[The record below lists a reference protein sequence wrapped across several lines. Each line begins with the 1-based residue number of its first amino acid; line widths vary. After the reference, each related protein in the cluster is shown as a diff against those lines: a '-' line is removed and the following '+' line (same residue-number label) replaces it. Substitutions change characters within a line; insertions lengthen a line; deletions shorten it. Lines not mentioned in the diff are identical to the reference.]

1 MPPAEARATL
11 DSLRRA
17 PHAARVSPSATKKSA
32 RTSSKSS
39 AKSARSTG
47 TEPGTAVHHALPAD
61 PSVYFVS
68 LGCPKNR
75 VDTEVMLGLS
85 QHGGCQ
91 VASEPD
97 QADVIVV
104 NTCGF
109 INAAKEESIDT
120 ILEMAQWKTQGRCQ
134 RLIVTGCL
142 TQRYP
147 DELAREIPE
156 IDHILGSGDV
166 EKITQ
171 AIVGKQTQVDVA
183 ATPQYIYDHD
193 APRPASQH
201 GFSRYVKIAEGCDR
215 PCGFC
220 IIPKLR
226 GPQRSRAPESIALEV
241 DRLSQQGVV
250 EINLVAQDLT
260 TYGTDLAFDGDE
272 SHRPRLASLLRR
284 IGEEPTRR
292 AGSPAEYLR
301 WIRLHYAY
309 PTAVTDELLDVIA
322 TAPRV
327 VKYLDVP
334 LQHADDRV
342 LKFMRRGHVG
352 KTVWKLVE
360 RARQRVPG
368 LVLRTTFIVGHP
380 GETEAAFAALCD
392 LVRQAEFDHVGV
404 FCYSH
409 EDGTPSAALQETVPA
424 KEAER
429 RRRELLRIQRQVS
442 KKYQKARR
450 GTLIDVLVEGESDES
465 EFVLVGRHAGQA
477 PEIDGRVFLS
487 LGEDAADLVLRP
499 GDLVQARVTG
509 SADYDLAATVET
521 AQAVLQPAFR
531 APQAVKLRV
540 VA

>member
-1 MPPAEARATL
+1 M
-11 DSLRRA
+11 
-17 PHAARVSPSATKKSA
+17 SPSATKKSPKTLSKTA
-32 RTSSKSS
+32 SKSAAQAGAS
-39 AKSARSTG
+39 AGASAGSAEHRS
-47 TEPGTAVHHALPAD
+47 LPAD

-97 QADVIVV
+97 HADVIVV

-120 ILEMAQWKTQGRCQ
+120 ILEMAQWKTEGRCQ

-171 AIVGKQTQVDVA
+171 AIVGKQGPVEVA
-183 ATPQYIYDHD
+183 ATPSYIYDHD

-201 GFSRYVKIAEGCDR
+201 AFSRYVKIAEGCDR

-226 GPQRSRAPESIALEV
+226 GPQRSRTPESIALEV
-241 DRLSQQGVV
+241 ERLSQQGVV

-260 TYGTDLAFDGDE
+260 TYGTDLSFTGDE
-272 SHRPRLASLLRR
+272 ADRPRLASLLRQ
-284 IGEEPTRR
+284 IGE
-292 AGSPAEYLR
+292 PAAKSARQADYLR
-301 WIRLHYAY
+301 WLRLHYAY

-342 LKFMRRGHVG
+342 LKWMRRGHVG

-360 RARQRVPG
+360 RARARVPG
-368 LVLRTTFIVGHP
+368 IVLRTTFIVGHP
-380 GETEAAFAALCD
+380 GETEAAFDSLCD

-409 EDGTPSAALQETVPA
+409 EDGTSSATLAETVPA

-442 KKYQKARR
+442 KKHQKARR

-509 SADYDLAATVET
+509 SAEYDLAATVESSD
-521 AQAVLQPAFR
+521 AVRQAAYR
-531 APQAVKLRV
+531 APQAVKLKV

>member
-1 MPPAEARATL
+1 MGQARARRGPRDDAPL
-11 DSLRRA
+11 DSL
-17 PHAARVSPSATKKSA
+17 PSSLHAARVPVSPSKSRPKK
-32 RTSSKSS
+32 
-39 AKSARSTG
+39 
-47 TEPGTAVHHALPAD
+47 AVDPA
-61 PSVYFVS
+61 VYFVS

-85 QHGGCQ
+85 QQGGAQ
-91 VASEPD
+91 IAEKPD
-97 QADVIVV
+97 DADVIVV

-171 AIVGKQTQVDVA
+171 AIRGGQGGVEVA
-183 ATPQYIYDHD
+183 ATPSYIYDHD

-201 GFSRYVKIAEGCDR
+201 AFSRYVKIAEGCDR

-226 GPQRSRAPESIALEV
+226 GPQRSRTPESIATEV
-241 DRLSQQGVV
+241 ERLSQTGVV

-260 TYGTDLAFDGDE
+260 TYGTDLPIPLGPDGAPQPDAA
-272 SHRPRLASLLRR
+272 PRLASLLRR
-284 IGEEPTRR
+284 IGEPPPGDA
-292 AGSPAEYLR
+292 AGWLR

-322 TAPRV
+322 TSPRV

-342 LKFMRRGHVG
+342 LKLMRRGHVG
-352 KTVWKLVE
+352 KTVWKLCE
-360 RARQRVPG
+360 RARARVPG
-368 LVLRTTFIVGHP
+368 IALRTTFIVGHP
-380 GETEAAFAALCD
+380 GETEEAFAHLCE
-392 LVRQAEFDHVGV
+392 LVRQVEFDHVGV

-409 EDGTPSAALQETVPA
+409 EEGTPSGALTEVVPA

-442 KKYQKARR
+442 KKHQRARR

-465 EFVLVGRHAGQA
+465 EFVLAGRHAGQA

-509 SADYDLAATVET
+509 SADYDLAATVESES
-521 AQAVLQPAFR
+521 AVLQPAYR
-531 APQAVKLRV
+531 PPQGIKLPVKLRV

>member
-1 MPPAEARATL
+1 MS
-11 DSLRRA
+11 SL
-17 PHAARVSPSATKKSA
+17 HAAPVSASP
-32 RTSSKSS
+32 SKSS
-39 AKSARSTG
+39 EGSSSGSAGRSD
-47 TEPGTAVHHALPAD
+47 PA
-61 PSVYFVS
+61 VYFVS

-85 QHGGCQ
+85 QQGGARIAEQ
-91 VASEPD
+91 PD
-97 QADVIVV
+97 EADVIVV

-147 DELAREIPE
+147 EELSREIPE
-156 IDHILGSGDV
+156 IDHVLGSGDV
-166 EKITQ
+166 DKITQ
-171 AIVGKQTQVDVA
+171 AIRSGHSQVDVA
-183 ATPQYIYDHD
+183 ATPSYIYDHD

-201 GFSRYVKIAEGCDR
+201 AFSRYVKIAEGCDR

-226 GPQRSRAPESIALEV
+226 GPQRSRTEESIALEIE
-241 DRLSQQGVV
+241 RLSGSGVV
-250 EINLVAQDLT
+250 EVNLVAQDLT
-260 TYGTDLAFDGDE
+260 TYGTDLPLPLGPDGKPSTAE
-272 SHRPRLASLLRR
+272 RPRLASLLRR
-284 IGEEPTRR
+284 IGEPP
-292 AGSPAEYLR
+292 AGSAAGWLR
-301 WIRLHYAY
+301 WVRLHYAY
-309 PTAVTDELLDVIA
+309 PTAVTDELLEVMA

-342 LKFMRRGHVG
+342 LKLMRRGHVG
-352 KTVWKLVE
+352 KTVFKLVE
-360 RARQRVPG
+360 RARARVPG
-368 LVLRTTFIVGHP
+368 IALRTTFIVGHP
-380 GETEAAFAALCD
+380 GETEAAFASLCD

-409 EDGTPSAALQETVPA
+409 EEGTPSAALADVVPA

-442 KKYQKARR
+442 KKHQRALR

-465 EFVLVGRHAGQA
+465 EFVLVGRHAAQA

-499 GDLVQARVTG
+499 GDVVQARVTG

-521 AQAVLQPAFR
+521 EAAVLQAAYRP
-531 APQAVKLRV
+531 PQSIKLRV